1 MQSRASSYASSSLW
15 SSTVHNC
22 IEEYGNTVQHGC
34 SYITVCRPVLSGKRH
49 HAVQPL
55 PNIQGEKKWWK
66 NVLEA
71 YSTLVRWNAA
81 TCFFQPISHAVAQK
95 RISIHGYIL
104 WEEKTKETFVAAF
117 SNLLAKNAFNIAVKL
132 IFICVCTLF
141 MLICKENLIVS
152 RNLSNLYSYWIQQKY
167 ITWIFHFQSE
177 SAHSVL

>member
-22 IEEYGNTVQHGC
+22 IEEYGKTVQHGC

>member
-1 MQSRASSYASSSLW
+1 MGRLFSMDVPTSSSAALRQE
-15 SSTVHNC
+15 TP
-22 IEEYGNTVQHGC
+22 C
-34 SYITVCRPVLSGKRH
+34 SPASAKYSRRKEVM
-49 HAVQPL
+49 
-55 PNIQGEKKWWK
+55 K

-132 IFICVCTLF
+132 IFICIPILF

-167 ITWIFHFQSE
+167 ITWIFHFQPV